1 MTADAVLATLDNGI
15 RVVVVGTPHVATASV
30 SVFVRCGSQHE
41 SRRQNGISHVIE
53 HMAFKGTRTRTC
65 QQINLDAERLGAD
78 VNAHTDKD
86 HTAFHMRGNAR
97 DAAAFVEMLGDIVQH
112 GIFPEDELERER
124 DVLLQEYTENEDD
137 PMSTAFKLF
146 DQACY
151 GAHAAAQPVIGTRA
165 NISRFA
171 SADLAAFVG
180 ARHTGANAVVGV
192 AGRVDADRI
201 AAAARAAFGGMPRG
215 EENRIDPP
223 AFIGGVRSRR
233 VPGDHVHVLL
243 GFPAPPLP
251 EEHEAFRVAAALF
264 GEGMSSPLLDQLRE
278 RRGLV
283 YHADCSTDV
292 RDAYGQFVIEASTMP
307 RHLEAVFVEVTRLL
321 RKQADAIDAVDLE
334 RARNQLAVR
343 TLYGQEAPDTRLELA
358 ALDLFAL
365 GRVRSQDERL
375 AAIAAVTRDQ
385 VRDTFAQMLAG
396 GAAIGMAGKVSKG
409 KVDAVA
415 RLALPGSAAGGA
427 NPCAS

>member
-15 RVVVVGTPHVATASV
+15 RVVVVPMPHVETASV

-41 SRRQNGISHVIE
+41 SRRLNGISHVIE

-171 SADLAAFVG
+171 SADLAEFVR

-201 AAAARAAFGGMPRG
+201 VAAARAAFGGMPRG
-215 EENRIDPP
+215 EENLIDAP
-223 AFIGGVRSRR
+223 AFVGGVRSRR
-233 VPGDHVHVLL
+233 VPGDHVHVVL
-243 GFPAPPLP
+243 GFAAPPLA
-251 EEHEAFRVAAALF
+251 EEHEAFRVAEALF

-321 RKQADAIDAVDLE
+321 RKQTDAIDAVDLE

-415 RLALPGSAAGGA
+415 RLALPGSSAGGSI
-427 NPCAS
+427 PCAS

>member
-1 MTADAVLATLDNGI
+1 LNRRLTADAVLATLDNGI
-15 RVVVVGTPHVATASV
+15 RVVVVPMPHVATASV
-30 SVFVRCGSQHE
+30 SVFVRSGSQHE
-41 SRRQNGISHVIE
+41 TRRENGISHVIE

-97 DAAAFVEMLGDIVQH
+97 DAPAVVGMLGDIVQH

-146 DQACY
+146 DRACY
-151 GAHAAAQPVIGTRA
+151 GRHAAAQPVIGTRA

-171 SADLAAFVG
+171 PADLAALVG
-180 ARHTGANAVVGV
+180 ARHTGANTVVGV
-192 AGRVDADRI
+192 AGCVDAERI
-201 AAAARAAFGGMPRG
+201 VAAARTAFAGMPRG
-215 EENRIDPP
+215 EENRIEAP
-223 AFIGGVRSRR
+223 AFIGGVRTRR
-233 VPGDHVHVLL
+233 VPGDHVHVVL
-243 GFPAPPLP
+243 GFPAPSMAA
-251 EEHEAFRVAAALF
+251 EHEAFRVAAALF
-264 GEGMSSPLLDQLRE
+264 GEGMSSPLLDALRE

-283 YHADCSTDV
+283 YHADCSTDL

-307 RHLEAVFVEVTRLL
+307 RNLAAVMDEIFGLL
-321 RKQADAIDAVDLE
+321 RRQATRIDAVDLE

-343 TLYGQEAPDTRLELA
+343 TLYSQEAPDTRLELA

-365 GRVRSQDERL
+365 GRMRTLEERL
-375 AAIAAVTRDQ
+375 AALATVTRNQ
-385 VRDTFAQMLAG
+385 VRDTFAGLLAG
-396 GAAIGMAGKVSKG
+396 SAAVAMAGKVSRR
-409 KVDAVA
+409 VVEDIA
-415 RLALPGSAAGGA
+415 RQAPAGSLAG
-427 NPCAS
+427 